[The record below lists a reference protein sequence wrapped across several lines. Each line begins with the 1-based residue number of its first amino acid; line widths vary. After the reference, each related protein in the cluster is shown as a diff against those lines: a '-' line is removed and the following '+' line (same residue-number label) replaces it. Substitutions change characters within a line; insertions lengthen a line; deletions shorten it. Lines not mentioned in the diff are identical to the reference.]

1 VEEQEEPAEF
11 SVSTNLVR
19 FGPYLVDRRAGE
31 VCKHNQRIRLSG
43 QPFEVLSML
52 LERPGEVVTREEIR
66 QRLWTANIFVD
77 SERSLNSAVKKLRRA
92 LNDDPQSPRYIE
104 TLPRKGY
111 RFIGTIE
118 PPTVTEPTSGDERGD
133 RASSFLT
140 PDLPNGPLVPAD
152 NCAIPQHA
160 ESVRYRNKSMIAIGV
175 AALLAIG
182 SFVIDRPNRKP
193 RVAGVV
199 VPPKSL
205 NFRSS
210 IAVLGFK
217 NLSSGR
223 DADWLSTAFTRMLS
237 TELAAGDKIRIIPE
251 ETVTRA
257 KIDLGLQ
264 EKNGYPR
271 DALRRAISSSLRK
284 D

>member
-1 VEEQEEPAEF
+1 VEEQKEPAEF

-52 LERPGEVVTREEIR
+52 LER
-66 QRLWTANIFVD
+66 
-77 SERSLNSAVKKLRRA
+77 SLNSAVKKLRRA

-118 PPTVTEPTSGDERGD
+118 PLTVTEPTSGDERGD

-152 NCAIPQHA
+152 NGAIPQHA
-160 ESVRYRNKSMIAIGV
+160 ESVRNRNKWMIAIGV

-182 SFVIDRPNRKP
+182 SFVIYRPNRKP